1 MGYILSAMFL
11 IIAILCYLEDYIR
24 KYQKSLFFLVGLVLI
39 FVAGFREIGLD
50 PDSENYEYTFQNYF
64 KNGTDEMIEPS
75 FLLISYILG
84 LFTDNVHILFLLY
97 AIFGVSLKMFA
108 FRKMSE
114 FYFVPLLCYI
124 SFYYVLHD
132 LTQIRAGVVSGIFL
146 CTLPLIAENK
156 KKIAFFILLGASL
169 IHYSSLMLLPVLFL
183 NNKPFCKKTTILFLC
198 AIPLGYVVY
207 YAGGS
212 ILMNPSLPFIGNKL
226 AIYQAAVEKGKM
238 TVGINIFDPLHIISI
253 MLFYYLFLFKDSL
266 TKLCDDFPILLKTSA
281 IGLSLYSALAF
292 LPVLALRTSQLYC
305 IVNILLYTY
314 IIYTFKQKWIGIS
327 MVVVIS
333 LLLLYVSIPH
343 YGLGMM
349 IIPN

>member
-1 MGYILSAMFL
+1 M
-11 IIAILCYLEDYIR
+11 R
-24 KYQKSLFFLVGLVLI
+24 
-39 FVAGFREIGLD
+39 
-50 PDSENYEYTFQNYF
+50 
-64 KNGTDEMIEPS
+64 
-75 FLLISYILG
+75 
-84 LFTDNVHILFLLY
+84 
-97 AIFGVSLKMFA
+97 
-108 FRKMSE
+108 E
-114 FYFVPLLCYI
+114 FYFVPLLCYN
-124 SFYYVLHD
+124 SFYYILHD

-146 CTLPLIAENK
+146 CTLPHIAENK

-169 IHYSSLMLLPVLFL
+169 IHYSSLILLPVLFL

-238 TVGINIFDPLHIISI
+238 TVGINIFDPLHIMSI
-253 MLFYYLFLFKDSL
+253 MLFYYLFLFKDTL
-266 TKLCDDFPILLKTSA
+266 TKLCSNFPILLKTSA
-281 IGLSLYSALAF
+281 IGLCLYSASAF

-314 IIYTFKQKWIGIS
+314 ILYTFKQKWIGIS
-327 MVVVIS
+327 FVLIIS

-349 IIPN
+349 IILN

>member
-1 MGYILSAMFL
+1 M
-11 IIAILCYLEDYIR
+11 
-24 KYQKSLFFLVGLVLI
+24 LI

-50 PDSENYEYTFQNYF
+50 PDSENYEYTFQHYF
-64 KNGTDEMIEPS
+64 KNGTEEMVEPS

-84 LFTDNVHILFLLY
+84 FFTDNVHVLFLLY
-97 AIFGVSLKMFA
+97 ALFGVSLKMFA
-108 FRKMSE
+108 FRKLSE

-132 LTQIRAGVVSGIFL
+132 LTQIRAGVVSGIL
-146 CTLPLIAENK
+146 LIALHLITENK
-156 KKIAFFILLGASL
+156 KKIAFLLLLGGSL
-169 IHYSSLMLLPVLFL
+169 IHYSSLTLLPVLFL
-183 NNKPFCKKTTILFLC
+183 SNKPFNKKTTILFFC

-238 TVGINIFDPLHIISI
+238 TVGINIFDPLHIMSI
-253 MLFYYLFLFKDSL
+253 MLFYYLLLFKDSL